1 MTVPLEIDVKVE
13 ELTKA
18 NHDRDVIGYRYVY
31 PVVSRRAGGV
41 SIGINLNDNNACNW
55 RCVYCQVPDLKRGSA
70 PSLDLMTLETELLSL
85 THALIYGEF
94 LERHVPE
101 TSRVLKDFA
110 LSGNGEPTSS
120 PQFAEAIEVIGRIRA
135 SHPRL
140 ESLPIVLI
148 TNGSLADRKPVQA
161 AIARLAELGGN
172 VWFKLDR
179 GSDDGLR
186 RTNNITTHVTRHVAR
201 LETVA
206 RLCPTWIQSCWF
218 RRGGNDPSSI
228 ETDAYLD
235 VIAQLRAKN
244 VPIRGVQLYTLARQ
258 PLQPEAGTLEAV
270 SVSWLRQL
278 GEAIELRGFPV
289 TVAQ

>member
-1 MTVPLEIDVKVE
+1 MTASSEIDVKIE

-18 NHDRDVIGYRYVY
+18 NHDRNVIGYRYVY

-41 SIGINLNDNNACNW
+41 SIGINLNYNNACNW

-70 PSLDLMTLETELLSL
+70 PTLDLMSLETELRSF
-85 THALIYGEF
+85 TNELICGDF

-101 TSRVLKDFA
+101 TSRVLRDFA
-110 LSGNGEPTSS
+110 ISGNGEPTSS
-120 PQFAEAIEVIGRIRA
+120 PQFAEAIEIIGRIRA

-140 ESLPIVLI
+140 ETLPIVLI

-161 AIARLAELGGN
+161 AMARLAELGGN
-172 VWFKLDR
+172 IWFKLDR

-186 RTNNITTHVTRHVAR
+186 RTNNITTHATRHIAR

-206 RLCPTWIQSCWF
+206 RVCPTWVQSCWF
-218 RRGGNDPSSI
+218 RRDGRDPSLV
-228 ETDAYLD
+228 ETEAFLD
-235 VIAQLRAKN
+235 VIAQLHARN

-258 PLQPEAGTLEAV
+258 PLQPEADTLEAV
-270 SVSWLRQL
+270 SVNWLLKL

-289 TVAQ
+289 TIAP

>member
-1 MTVPLEIDVKVE
+1 MTAPLAIDVKVE
-13 ELTKA
+13 ELSKA
-18 NHDRDVIGYRYVY
+18 NHDRNVIGYRYVY

-41 SIGINLNDNNACNW
+41 SIGINLNYNNACNW

-70 PSLDLMTLETELLSL
+70 PMLDLIRLETELQSF
-85 THALIYGEF
+85 TNELICGDF

-110 LSGNGEPTSS
+110 ISGNGEPTSS
-120 PQFAEAIEVIGRIRA
+120 PQFAEAIEIIGRIRA

-140 ESLPIVLI
+140 ETLPIVLI
-148 TNGSLADRKPVQA
+148 TNGSLADRKSVQA
-161 AIARLAELGGN
+161 AMARLAELGGN
-172 VWFKLDR
+172 IWFKLDR

-186 RTNNITTHVTRHVAR
+186 HTNNITTHVTRHIAR

-206 RLCPTWIQSCWF
+206 RICPTWVQSCWF
-218 RRGGNDPSSI
+218 RRDGNDPSLI
-228 ETDAYLD
+228 ETETYLD

-258 PLQPEAGTLEAV
+258 PLQPEADTLEAV
-270 SVSWLRQL
+270 SVNWLRNL

-289 TVAQ
+289 TIAP

>member
-1 MTVPLEIDVKVE
+1 MTASLEIDVKVE

-18 NHDRDVIGYRYVY
+18 NHDRNVIGYRYVY

-41 SIGINLNDNNACNW
+41 SIGINLNYNNACNW

-70 PSLDLMTLETELLSL
+70 PILDLMNLETELRSF
-85 THALIYGEF
+85 TNELICGDF
-94 LERHVPE
+94 LDRHVPE

-110 LSGNGEPTSS
+110 ISGNGEPTSS
-120 PQFAEAIEVIGRIRA
+120 PQFTEAIEIIGRIRA

-140 ESLPIVLI
+140 ETLPIVLI
-148 TNGSLADRKPVQA
+148 TNGSLADRKPVQTA
-161 AIARLAELGGN
+161 MARLAELGGN
-172 VWFKLDR
+172 IWFKLDR

-186 RTNNITTHVTRHVAR
+186 RTNNITTHVARHISR

-206 RLCPTWIQSCWF
+206 RVCPTWVQSCWF
-218 RRGGNDPSSI
+218 RRDGSDPSLV
-228 ETDAYLD
+228 ETEAFLD
-235 VIAQLRAKN
+235 VIAQLNARN

-258 PLQPEAGTLEAV
+258 PLQPEADTLEAV
-270 SVSWLRQL
+270 SVNWLRQL

-289 TVAQ
+289 TIAP